1 MLPEHVQS
9 LVDRVLT
16 TDDDVAVSTPALRRE
31 VSDYVAALTRGSV
44 PVAPAA
50 DLTPYLR
57 KVALHPSKVLDRE
70 IEAMHA
76 AGFDVDEVFEVTV
89 VAAVSAGV
97 TRLEIALAALEEVAD
112 APAD

>member
-1 MLPEHVQS
+1 MLPENVRT

-16 TDDDVAVSTPALRRE
+16 AGSARSAVALRRD
-31 VSDYVAALTRGSV
+31 VYAYVAALVRDM
-44 PVAPAA
+44 PAPAPLPPA
-50 DLTPYLR
+50 LDPYIR
-57 KVALHPSKVLDRE
+57 KVALNAYQVLDRDVN
-70 IEAMHA
+70 AMQA
-76 AGFDVDEVFEVTV
+76 AGSGVEEVFELTV